1 MSEAEEFPCSHA
13 LYCACLDLVLP
24 ILTELIATIGDQNH
38 GYSGGCEWADEAADR
53 AQTRL
58 WEAKR
63 R

>member
-24 ILTELIATIGDQNH
+24 ILTELIATINDKNH
-38 GYSGGCEWADEAADR
+38 GCCGCGWADEAADR